1 MFTTT
6 FSNRKLSSAEKAL
19 INKAARAAT
28 NTRFT
33 FCEVG
38 NKSLPGDG
46 RFTLCEVGDKSW
58 QAGRGF
64 YRRTTFNNAECI
76 VLGGDLYDNAILS
89 CIGDNGTPLASFRL
103 DFTNGL
109 LDIYVYTLDQSLPHA
124 DIRRASDHELMTNL
138 TVRIKDGKA
147 IAAWEEGRATEAQ
160 MAMYEEAIAE
170 VTGGDE

>member
-1 MFTTT
+1 MITTT
-6 FSNRKLSSAEKAL
+6 FSNRNLSSAEKAL

-28 NTRFT
+28 NTRFA

-38 NKSLPGDG
+38 SKSLPGD
-46 RFTLCEVGDKSW
+46 
-58 QAGRGF
+58 
-64 YRRTTFNNAECI
+64 RTTFNDAECI
-76 VLGGDLYDNAILS
+76 VLGGDLDNTS
-89 CIGDNGTPLASFRL
+89 DLASFRL

-147 IAAWEEGRATEAQ
+147 IAAWEEGSATEAQ
-160 MAMYEEAIAE
+160 MAMYEEAYGEAVAE

>member
-1 MFTTT
+1 MTT
-6 FSNRKLSSAEKAL
+6 NRKLSSTEKAL

-33 FCEVG
+33 LCEVG
-38 NKSLPGDG
+38 DKSLPGDG
-46 RFTLCEVGDKSW
+46 RFTRFLDISDKSW

-64 YRRTTFNNAECI
+64 YRNRTTFNDAECI
-76 VLGGDLYDNAILS
+76 VLGGDLYDNA
-89 CIGDNGTPLASFRL
+89 NPLATFRL

-109 LDIYVYTLDQSLPHA
+109 LDIYVSTYETIAGLKEGDV
-124 DIRRASDHELMTNL
+124 ELMTNL

-170 VTGGDE
+170 VTSSRDDYLPTN

>member
-1 MFTTT
+1 MITTT
-6 FSNRKLSSAEKAL
+6 FSNRNLSSAETAL

-28 NTRFT
+28 SDRFA

-38 NKSLPGDG
+38 NKSLPGD
-46 RFTLCEVGDKSW
+46 
-58 QAGRGF
+58 
-64 YRRTTFNNAECI
+64 RTTFNDAECI
-76 VLGGDLYDNAILS
+76 VLGGDLYNTSDN
-89 CIGDNGTPLASFRL
+89 PLASFRL

-138 TVRIKDGKA
+138 TVRIKDGEA

>member
-1 MFTTT
+1 MITTT
-6 FSNRKLSSAEKAL
+6 FSNRKLSSTEKAL

-28 NTRFT
+28 SDRFA

-38 NKSLPGDG
+38 NKSLRWIYTPGD
-46 RFTLCEVGDKSW
+46 
-58 QAGRGF
+58 
-64 YRRTTFNNAECI
+64 RTTFNDAECI
-76 VLGGDLYDNAILS
+76 VLGGDLYNSSDN
-89 CIGDNGTPLASFRL
+89 PLASFRL

>member
-1 MFTTT
+1 MTTTT
-6 FSNRKLSSAEKAL
+6 FSNRNLSSAEKAL

-28 NTRFT
+28 NTRFA

-38 NKSLPGDG
+38 SKSLPGD
-46 RFTLCEVGDKSW
+46 
-58 QAGRGF
+58 
-64 YRRTTFNNAECI
+64 RTTFNDAECI
-76 VLGGDLYDNAILS
+76 VLGGDLYNTSDN
-89 CIGDNGTPLASFRL
+89 PLASFRL

-138 TVRIKDGKA
+138 TVRIKDGEA